1 MSTNRQAASKRKSST
16 TSQPKT
22 NVASGAPAVVSTEQ
36 GALSGPDAAA
46 WESGYDY
53 VFSDLRKLAIVSL
66 SLFAIIIV
74 AGFFL

>member
-1 MSTNRQAASKRKSST
+1 MSTNRQATRKRKSST
-16 TSQPKT
+16 AATPKP
-22 NVASGAPAVVSTEQ
+22 NVAAGATAVAATEQ
-36 GALSGPDAAA
+36 SALSASEAAA

-66 SLFAIIIV
+66 SLFVVIIV